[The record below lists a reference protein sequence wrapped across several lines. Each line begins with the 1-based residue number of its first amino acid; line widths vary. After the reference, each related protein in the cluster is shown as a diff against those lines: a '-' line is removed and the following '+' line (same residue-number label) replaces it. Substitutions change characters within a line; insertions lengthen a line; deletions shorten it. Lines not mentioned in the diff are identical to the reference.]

1 MSVQTFSIIQIS
13 QYKSQKIT
21 FSPDKLV
28 WALSFDNK
36 NCVQRFATQAAHQNH
51 LRQVLTPLCPR
62 ALLGTNEARILGN
75 GTQAWRCFKSSP
87 GDFNIYLG
95 LRIPA
100 IVYHFTLLKISWL
113 LRNSKLNSL
122 WYLAKIF
129 YIDYSSSSVVYY
141 FPRDFLIVIKHALW
155 EKKVPYKSPQIMF
168 GNR

>member
-36 NCVQRFATQAAHQNH
+36 NRVQQFATQAAYQDH

-62 ALLGTNEARILGN
+62 ASLCTNEARILGN
-75 GTQAWRCFKSSP
+75 GTQAWWCFKSSP
-87 GDFNIYLG
+87 GELSPRPENPCYSLSFYPLKNILTSEKFKAKFLMILSQDFLY
-95 LRIPA
+95 
-100 IVYHFTLLKISWL
+100 
-113 LRNSKLNSL
+113 
-122 WYLAKIF
+122 
-129 YIDYSSSSVVYY
+129 YSSSSVVYY